1 MVNAYSDQPEL
12 AYLFIQWLTSPSIGN
27 RAIAHPKGF
36 WDPFRTQ
43 NLGVKGIQDKFSDEF
58 LVKTTENAAFTTSLL
73 YIEGHYEYMKILDN
87 NLANVMG
94 GNITAEE
101 AAARVEKAWN
111 AVTEDVGLENQIEA
125 WRKGVDAGLYVDRF

>member
-1 MVNAYSDQPEL
+1 
-12 AYLFIQWLTSPSIGN
+12 
-27 RAIAHPKGF
+27 
-36 WDPFRTQ
+36 
-43 NLGVKGIQDKFSDEF
+43 
-58 LVKTTENAAFTTSLL
+58 
-73 YIEGHYEYMKILDN
+73 MKILDN